1 VPLLLVLRTGS
12 ARLETRTGG
21 RWEVDLYR
29 RLLLLLMRWS
39 TAGSWSSNVVA
50 WWGSTRVLATA
61 WLLRVLGYK
70 EPRSGSSTRNK
81 LEVRL
86 REPLEAQRVVGIL
99 RVAGCCQ

>member
-1 VPLLLVLRTGS
+1 MPLLLVLRTGS

-39 TAGSWSSNVVA
+39 TAGSWSLNVVA
-50 WWGSTRVLATA
+50 WWGSTRLLARA

-70 EPRSGSSTRNK
+70 EPRSGTSTGNK

-86 REPLEAQRVVGIL
+86 RGPLEAQRVAGIL
-99 RVAGCCQ
+99 WVAGCCQ

>member
-39 TAGSWSSNVVA
+39 TAGSWSLNVVA
-50 WWGSTRVLATA
+50 WWGSTRLLARA

-70 EPRSGSSTRNK
+70 EPRSGTSTGNK

-86 REPLEAQRVVGIL
+86 RGPLEAQRVAGIL
-99 RVAGCCQ
+99 WVAGCCQ